1 MSDPTSKIRG
11 AQLQL
16 KKLIPE
22 DLYPALE
29 CSPNSKKPADLE
41 KIKAHRGQV
50 ATIAKRLAKSSGL
63 DEKTKKKRLIFAR
76 KHQEKNSQKWQAY
89 LQGVADLKDRFQIQ

>member
-41 KIKAHRGQV
+41 KIKKHRGQV
-50 ATIAKRLAKSSGL
+50 VAIAKRLVKSSEL
-63 DEKTKKKRLIFAR
+63 DDKTKKKLKTQVANYKKACKDLIYSDEGAVQTLF
-76 KHQEKNSQKWQAY
+76 
-89 LQGVADLKDRFQIQ
+89 

>member
-1 MSDPTSKIRG
+1 MSDPTSKIRS

-50 ATIAKRLAKSSGL
+50 ATIAKRLVKSSGL
-63 DEKTKKKRLIFAR
+63 DEKTKKKL
-76 KHQEKNSQKWQAY
+76 KTQ
-89 LQGVADLKDRFQIQ
+89 VANYKKACKDQIYSDEGAVQTLF